1 MPDAVSI
8 IATIAAIKNSI
19 DIVKAVKDADYDLDK
34 AILKEK
40 IAVLI
45 DSLLEA
51 KIQASEIL
59 DLLQEKD
66 TIIAKLEDLLKLK
79 SKLER
84 QNGKYYEVDENG
96 KLIGIPYCPRC
107 WESEQ
112 KPIHLLPT
120 EDEEDHFRCAN
131 CKNFF
136 GKRKQLSPSSGYY

>member
-40 IAVLI
+40 IAVLV

-51 KIQASEIL
+51 KIQASESL

-66 TIIAKLEDLLKLK
+66 LRITELEALLKFK
-79 SKLER
+79 SKLKR
-84 QNGKYYEVDENG
+84 KDNKYYEVDENG
-96 KLIGIPYCPRC
+96 ESIGEPYCPRC
-107 WESEQ
+107 WEID
-112 KPIHLLPT
+112 KNPTYLLQI
-120 EDEEDHFRCAN
+120 EENYFRCAN

-136 GKRKQLSPSSGYY
+136 GKRKQLSSSSGYYD